1 MIVKYKVVDF
11 AKDINQPVKKILE
24 ELAVGDMR
32 RSMIQYY
39 FIVRIIVI

>member
-24 ELAVGDMR
+24 ELAAMGE
-32 RSMIQYY
+32 SISLTPA
-39 FIVRIIVI
+39 